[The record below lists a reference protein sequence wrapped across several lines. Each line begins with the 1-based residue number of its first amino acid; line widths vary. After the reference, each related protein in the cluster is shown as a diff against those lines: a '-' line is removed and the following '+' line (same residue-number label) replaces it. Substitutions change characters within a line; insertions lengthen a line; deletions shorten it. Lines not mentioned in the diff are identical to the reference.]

1 MPFKT
6 KSPPATGSAAS
17 TSAHKIGGMVSGDEL
32 RAVLRPFPSGI
43 CVVTIALEGQRAG
56 LTVGSLV
63 SLSLEPPLVGFALGR
78 QAQLHELLRGAG
90 EFGVS
95 LLRGDQES
103 VAQHFARSVPP
114 IALWAGVDLR
124 EDVDGPPLLTDAL
137 GWLRCRVQAEHPV
150 GDHTL
155 FVGEV
160 EWAEVGF
167 PGQALAYLRHGYSP
181 V

>member
-1 MPFKT
+1 
-6 KSPPATGSAAS
+6 
-17 TSAHKIGGMVSGDEL
+17 MVSGDDL
-32 RAVLRPFPSGI
+32 RDLMRSFPSGI
-43 CVVTIALEGQRAG
+43 CVVTIELEGQRVG

-78 QAQLHELLRGAG
+78 QAQLHELLRDAG

-95 LLRGDQES
+95 LLRADQEA

-114 IALWAGVDLR
+114 IALWTGVELR
-124 EDVDGPPLLTDAL
+124 DGESPPLLREAL

-150 GDHTL
+150 GDHTF

-160 EWAEVGF
+160 AWAEVGSYD
-167 PGQALAYLRHGYSP
+167 PALVYVRGGYAP
-181 V
+181 A

>member
-1 MPFKT
+1 MRT
-6 KSPPATGSAAS
+6 YPA
-17 TSAHKIGGMVSGDEL
+17 
-32 RAVLRPFPSGI
+32 GI
-43 CVVTIALEGQRAG
+43 CVVTIELESRRVG

-78 QAQLHELLRGAG
+78 QAQLHELLREAG

-95 LLRGDQES
+95 LLRGDQEA

-114 IALWAGVDLR
+114 IALWTGIELR
-124 EDVDGPPLLTDAL
+124 DDVEGPPLITGAL
-137 GWLRCRVQAEHPV
+137 GWLRCRVWSEHPV
-150 GDHTL
+150 GDHTF

-160 EWAEVGF
+160 VWADVGSRD
-167 PGQALAYLRHGYSP
+167 PALVYVRQGYSP

>member
-1 MPFKT
+1 V
-6 KSPPATGSAAS
+6 TG
-17 TSAHKIGGMVSGDEL
+17 DDL
-32 RAVLRPFPSGI
+32 RAVMRSFPSGI
-43 CVVTIALEGQRAG
+43 CVVTIELDGQRTG

-63 SLSLEPPLVGFALGR
+63 SVSLEPPLVGFALGR

-95 LLRGDQES
+95 LLRGDQQA

-114 IALWAGVDLR
+114 IALWSGIELR
-124 EDVDGPPLLTDAL
+124 EDPGRPPLLAEAL
-137 GWLRCRVQAEHPV
+137 GWLRCRVEAEHLV
-150 GDHTL
+150 GDHTF

-160 EWAEVGF
+160 VWAEVASRD
-167 PGQALAYLRHGYSP
+167 PALVYVRESYAP

>member
-1 MPFKT
+1 V
-6 KSPPATGSAAS
+6 
-17 TSAHKIGGMVSGDEL
+17 VSGDEL
-32 RAVLRPFPSGI
+32 RAVMRPFPIGI
-43 CVVTIALEGQRAG
+43 CVVTIELEGQRVG

-95 LLRGDQES
+95 LLRGDQS
-103 VAQHFARSVPP
+103 ALAQHFARSVPP
-114 IALWAGVDLR
+114 IALWAGVELR
-124 EDVDGPPLLTDAL
+124 EEVEGPPLLAEAL
-137 GWLRCRVQAEHPV
+137 GWLRCSVRAEHAT
-150 GDHTL
+150 GDHTF

-160 EWAEVGF
+160 VRAELGS
-167 PGQALAYLRHGYSP
+167 GESALVYVRQGYSA